1 MPRVKIGPVLP
12 DREKLDVEI
21 ARLRDLD
28 VGQLRSRSG
37 ERPLTL
43 LVISCFAAWRTGC
56 RPTVLGTWTG
66 RVSVC
71 SIGRGR
77 LRRLDGTPWI

>member
-1 MPRVKIGPVLP
+1 MPA
-12 DREKLDVEI
+12 EI
-21 ARLRDLD
+21 KAQRY
-28 VGQLRSRSG
+28 GQCDMSG
-37 ERPLTL
+37 PLTL

-71 SIGRGR
+71 SIDRGR